1 MSNTTTEYLAVKA
14 GMFAG
19 RNALQ
24 NALTRANQARGS
36 WKTGTSLNTSKLVK
50 TYVSVMSGKV
60 NDDRF
65 KRSWIAP
72 EVTASLAVMVDIS
85 GSMDG
90 SIGRRKPS
98 KLQDMTL
105 SAYAL
110 SEVLSRIGVEVN
122 VGYAD
127 YEDRPDRQGY
137 RPVIYPLIEGGK
149 PLVPL
154 ADALR
159 IGSLGGTD
167 MISYAW
173 AAVETAE
180 QSQAY
185 YRLAVYMTDGMDS
198 GSAPYLRSVAEQ
210 AARSG
215 ITLMGVVYATERE
228 IPSISEHPNGVRV
241 TDPSAFGK
249 VVMNRLAEAVNAGG
263 KVCEGEG

>member
-1 MSNTTTEYLAVKA
+1 MSNTEYLAVKS
-14 GMFAG
+14 GMFQG

-24 NALTRANQARGS
+24 NALTRANQARGT

-50 TYVSVMSGKV
+50 TLVSVMSGKV

-65 KRSWIAP
+65 KRSFIEP
-72 EVTASLAVMVDIS
+72 EVTASLAVMIDIS

-110 SEVLSRIGVEVN
+110 AEVLSRIGVEVN

-127 YEDRPDRQGY
+127 YEARPDGQGY
-137 RPVIYPLIEGGK
+137 RPVIYNLIEGGK

-159 IGSLGGTD
+159 IGCLGGTD

-180 QSQAY
+180 ASSAY
-185 YRLAVYMTDGMDS
+185 YRLAVYMTDGCCS
-198 GSAPYLRSVAEQ
+198 SAPYLRSVAEQ

-228 IPSISEHPNGVRV
+228 IPTIAEHPNGVRV

-249 VVMNRLAEAVNAGG
+249 VVMNRLAAAVNAGG